1 MLNRFLIYK
10 IFQLNDLDVDY
21 ILVKHLS
28 IVYDNADPPEARV
41 RLTERDHAVY
51 YTTGG
56 QVKGDNIVYYNT
68 VE

>member
-1 MLNRFLIYK
+1 LLNRFLFYE

-41 RLTERDHAVY
+41 TLIDKQNTYYNTEGQVTGDKAVY
-51 YTTGG
+51 Y
-56 QVKGDNIVYYNT
+56 NA